1 MISSD
6 LIVDR
11 SEIYQCFSSFLI
23 VSCSFSDPDRTME
36 DTPTSVFSTMPT
48 STQFIMSPSNSAFSS
63 PATNAT
69 YVSIA
74 DYLNTWHHKL
84 RIYSLIVFTL
94 IRIIGNMLS
103 FVVFIKSKLRRTSHG
118 AYLITLAWVD
128 TSILILELL
137 LRTNNLSQSDISC
150 KVFYY
155 IRNTLKMLEAFLVVS
170 LCADRSIF
178 LRFPFQSH
186 KWANFILSI
195 ISIVVQTAIA
205 CCLCG
210 YTFGRIILHGTRCNV
225 IPNDYKNIYFYT
237 DLAISV
243 IVGEVLTG
251 LIVIVLAVYIAMALS
266 KLRQH
271 ARRLS
276 CNRAPN
282 SVIDREVTKMT
293 IAIAVTFS
301 LFRLPYSISYTT
313 YFIRHVIIQFKY
325 TSATQQM
332 LQKAVHLTF
341 AIAQMNYCVN
351 FVIYLIFWG
360 AFRKKLARVLF
371 CGKKDEVRR
380 QSSSPTLTESTGFD
394 DTMADIEKL
403 RFPMKI
409 S

>member
-1 MISSD
+1 
-6 LIVDR
+6 
-11 SEIYQCFSSFLI
+11 
-23 VSCSFSDPDRTME
+23 ME
-36 DTPTSVFSTMPT
+36 DKSTPVFSTVMP
-48 STQFIMSPSNSAFSS
+48 PSNSAFSS

-69 YVSIA
+69 YVSIE

-94 IRIIGNMLS
+94 IGTIGNMLS

-195 ISIVVQTAIA
+195 ISIVVQTAVA

-210 YTFGRIILHGTRCNV
+210 YTFGRIILYGTWCNV
-225 IPNDYKNIYFYT
+225 ILNDYKNIYFYT
-237 DLAISV
+237 DLAISA
-243 IVGEVLTG
+243 IIGEVLTG
-251 LIVIVLAVYIAMALS
+251 LMVIVLAVYIAMALS
-266 KLRQH
+266 KLKQR

-301 LFRLPYSISYTT
+301 LFRLPYSILYRT

-332 LQKAVHLTF
+332 LQKASAVTY

-360 AFRKKLARVLF
+360 AFRKKLARLLF
-371 CGKKDEVRR
+371 CRNNDGVRR
-380 QSSSPTLTESTGFD
+380 QSSSPRLTEST
-394 DTMADIEKL
+394 
-403 RFPMKI
+403 
-409 S
+409 

>member
-1 MISSD
+1 
-6 LIVDR
+6 
-11 SEIYQCFSSFLI
+11 
-23 VSCSFSDPDRTME
+23 ME
-36 DTPTSVFSTMPT
+36 DKSTSVFSTLLT
-48 STQFIMSPSNSAFSS
+48 STQFIMPPSNSVVSS

-69 YVSIA
+69 YVSLA
-74 DYLNTWHHKL
+74 DYLKTWHHKL

-94 IRIIGNMLS
+94 IGTIGNMLS

-118 AYLITLAWVD
+118 AYLIALAWMD
-128 TSILILELL
+128 TTILILELL
-137 LRTNNLSQSDISC
+137 LRTNTLSQSDISC
-150 KVFYY
+150 KIFYY

-186 KWANFILSI
+186 RWANLKVSV

-210 YTFGRIILHGTRCNV
+210 YTFGQITLYGTWCNHT
-225 IPNDYKNIYFYT
+225 PDDHNYIYLYT
-237 DLAISV
+237 EFAIST

-251 LIVIVLAVYIAMALS
+251 LMVIVLAVYITMALS
-266 KLRQH
+266 MLRQR

-276 CNRAPN
+276 CNRAP
-282 SVIDREVTKMT
+282 SSMIDREVTKMT

-301 LFRLPYSISYTT
+301 LFRLPYSILYTT
-313 YFIRHVIIQFKY
+313 NFIRHYIIQFNY

-332 LQKAVHLTF
+332 LQKAVNVTY

-360 AFRKKLARVLF
+360 AFRKKLARMLF

-380 QSSSPTLTESTGFD
+380 QSSSRRLTESTGFD
-394 DTMADIEKL
+394 DKMADTEKL
-403 RFPMKI
+403 RFATKI